1 MRPDPPSAAA
11 HFAGSEPGAGAIRT
25 LRLLL
30 GASVA
35 LPLLLFTVVAWQ
47 NWRQLE
53 AEAHASAVK
62 TAAILHEHAA
72 KVFDTQELAL
82 DRVDERIRG
91 MSWGEIARSTELHLF
106 LKSFPERF
114 EQISSTLLVDPKGFL
129 ATSSRVF
136 PVNPPTYVGDRDYFL
151 APKAGHP
158 GMFIGEPFV
167 ARVSGQP
174 IFNVSRPRSSE
185 AGTFDGVVGVAIFLD
200 YFIKFY
206 RSATSNGEDSIT
218 LARADG
224 TILVREPAVTTGARV
239 ISPQSGL
246 MRSIAKAEAGTYTT
260 ISELDQTERFHAYQ
274 KVGRYPIY
282 VSYGFNM
289 GRVARAWSLN
299 LLTYGL
305 LAGLTALGLASAT
318 WFALR
323 QAHRQQGTL
332 AALHEEITR
341 RERAEADLVQAQKM
355 EAVGQLTGGVAHDFN
370 NLLMVVLGNLEL
382 LRRRLPDD
390 PRLQRLVDNA
400 VQGAQRGATL
410 TQRMLA
416 FARRQELKPEAVD
429 IPMLVQ
435 GMSELLQRSL
445 GPRVQVEA
453 RFPPQLPLAL
463 VDANQ
468 LELAILNLAVN
479 ARDAMPEGGKLSITA
494 GSGMVEE
501 AEAAGLAPGPYIR
514 LLVTDTGVGMDAETL
529 ARAMEPFFTTKG
541 VGKGTGLGL
550 SLVHGVAAQSGGRF
564 VLRSHIGEGTT
575 GEIWLPVADP
585 GIEAQSREI
594 ASDLGPAA
602 ARSRL
607 RILAVDDDP
616 LVLANTA
623 AMLDDLGH
631 EVQEAASAKQALEIL
646 SKGSAVDLVITDYA
660 MPEMTG
666 ADLAAGIRRRWPD
679 LPVVLSTGYA
689 ELPEGA
695 DPGLPR
701 LAKPYTQD
709 ELARAIAGVERADS

>member
-1 MRPDPPSAAA
+1 
-11 HFAGSEPGAGAIRT
+11 
-25 LRLLL
+25 
-30 GASVA
+30 
-35 LPLLLFTVVAWQ
+35 LFTAVAWQ

-91 MSWGEIARSTELHLF
+91 MSWDEMARSTELHLF

-136 PVNPPTYVGDRDYFL
+136 PLNPPVFVGDRDYFL

-174 IFNVSRPRSSE
+174 IFNVSRHRSSE

-200 YFIKFY
+200 YFVKFY
-206 RSATSNGEDSIT
+206 RSATSNGEDAIT

-260 ISELDQTERFHAYQ
+260 VSELDGVERFHAYQ
-274 KVGRYPIY
+274 RVGRYPIY
-282 VSYGFNM
+282 VSYGLNM
-289 GRVARAWSLN
+289 GRVARAWYLN

-305 LAGLTALGLASAT
+305 LAGLTALGLTSAT

-323 QAHRQQGTL
+323 QARHQQGIL

-341 RERAEADLVQAQKM
+341 REKAEADLVQAQKM

-416 FARRQELKPEAVD
+416 FARRQELKPEAVA

-435 GMSELLQRSL
+435 GMSDLLQRSL
-445 GPRVQVEA
+445 GPRIGVETH
-453 RFPPQLPLAL
+453 FPPQLPSAL

-494 GSGMVEE
+494 DVGTVES
-501 AEAAGLAPGPYIR
+501 AGAAGLDSGQYIR
-514 LLVTDTGVGMDAETL
+514 LLVTDTGVGMDEETL

-564 VLRSHIGEGTT
+564 VLRSRIGEGTT

-585 GIEAQSREI
+585 RREI
-594 ASDLGPAA
+594 KAREASPDFGPAA
-602 ARSRL
+602 PRSRL

-616 LVLANTA
+616 LVLANTS

-631 EVQEAASAKQALEIL
+631 EVKEAASAQQALEVL
-646 SKGSAVDLVITDYA
+646 RGGAAVDLVITDYA
-660 MPEMTG
+660 MPGMTG
-666 ADLAAGIRRRWPD
+666 IDLAAGIRSRWPD
-679 LPVVLSTGYA
+679 LPIILSTGYA

-709 ELARAIAGVERADS
+709 ELAHAIAGIERTGS

>member
-1 MRPDPPSAAA
+1 MRSDQPSAAA
-11 HFAGSEPGAGAIRT
+11 PAAVPETGAGAVRT

-30 GASVA
+30 AASIA

-91 MSWGEIARSTELHLF
+91 MNWDEIARSTELHLF

-114 EQISSTLLVDPKGFL
+114 EQISSTLLTDPKGFL

-136 PVNPPTYVGDRDYFL
+136 PVNPPVFVGDRDYFL
-151 APKAGHP
+151 APKAGHR

-174 IFNVSRPRSSE
+174 IFNVSRRRSDE
-185 AGTFDGVVGVAIFLD
+185 AGTFDGVVGIAIFLD
-200 YFIKFY
+200 YFVKFY
-206 RSATSNGEDSIT
+206 RGATSNGEDSIT

-239 ISPQSGL
+239 ISPRSGL
-246 MRSIAKAEAGTYTT
+246 MRSIAKAEAGTYTAV
-260 ISELDQTERFHAYQ
+260 SELDQTERFHAYQ
-274 KVGRYPIY
+274 KVGRYPVY
-282 VSYGFNM
+282 VSYGLNM
-289 GRVARAWSLN
+289 SRVARAWYLN
-299 LLTYGL
+299 LLTYGS
-305 LAGLTALGLASAT
+305 LAGLTSIGLASAT

-323 QAHRQQGTL
+323 QAHRQQSTL
-332 AALHEEITR
+332 AALHEEIAR

-370 NLLMVVLGNLEL
+370 NLLMVVLGNLDL

-400 VQGAQRGATL
+400 VQGAQRGASL

-429 IPMLVQ
+429 IPRLVQ

-445 GPRVQVEA
+445 GPRVQVET
-453 RFPPQLPLAL
+453 RFPPQLPPAL

-494 GSGMVEE
+494 SSDTAE
-501 AEAAGLAPGPYIR
+501 AADAAGLASGQYIR
-514 LLVTDTGVGMDAETL
+514 LLVTDTGAGMDEETL

-564 VLRSHIGEGTT
+564 VLRSRIGEGTT

-585 GIEAQSREI
+585 RRETEPREI
-594 ASDLGPAA
+594 SPPPEPAVQ
-602 ARSRL
+602 RSRL

-623 AMLDDLGH
+623 AMLEDLGH
-631 EVQEAASAKQALEIL
+631 EVREAASAKQALEVL
-646 SKGSAVDLVITDYA
+646 SEGAAVDLVITDYA

-666 ADLAAGIRRRWPD
+666 ADLAQEIQRSWHH
-679 LPVVLSTGYA
+679 LPVILSTGYA
-689 ELPEGA
+689 ELPEGS

-709 ELARAIAGVERADS
+709 ELARAIIGVERVGS